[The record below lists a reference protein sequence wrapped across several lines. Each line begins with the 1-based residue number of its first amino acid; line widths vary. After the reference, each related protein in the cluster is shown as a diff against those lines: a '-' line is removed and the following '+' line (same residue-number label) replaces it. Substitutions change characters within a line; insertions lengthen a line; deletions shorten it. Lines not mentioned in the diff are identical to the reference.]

1 MVYCPP
7 AWEQKL
13 HEMYSEYPSF
23 ELFFLLVKHSFEI
36 PILLLF
42 SYRAMFFTEIAMY
55 DITLVSQQ
63 RALIALG
70 SILNAMEGI
79 DCSLSEEES
88 SVVKSIETSFDT
100 SFQEEEINDMQN
112 RLWCIYRM
120 TSQYTVAFHA
130 FHEPEENKLVSKDL
144 SSEIAN
150 SPTCVSST

>member
-1 MVYCPP
+1 MSILLSYDFFDR
-7 AWEQKL
+7 QTFL
-13 HEMYSEYPSF
+13 
-23 ELFFLLVKHSFEI
+23 FLLVKHSFEI
-36 PILLLF
+36 PFLLLF
-42 SYRAMFFTEIAMY
+42 SYRTIFFAEIAMY

-88 SVVKSIETSFDT
+88 SIVKSIETSFDI

-112 RLWCIYRM
+112 HLWCIYRT

-130 FHEPEENKLVSKDL
+130 FHEPEENKLLSKDL